1 MLNQMFGGVIGGG
14 PNNLKAINP
23 GMMQGMNPGMM
34 QGMNPGMMPGMNPG
48 MMPGMNPGMMQG
60 MNPGMMPGMNSG
72 MMPMMNPGMMQ
83 MMNPGMMMS
92 MMNPGM
98 MMPIMN
104 PGMMMPFKLKRQL
117 TEDEKRKLRIQGY
130 LEGKRLALE
139 RKKQLDAQKPKINIP
154 QNNQPLKGNITVKF
168 NKGGNITRITMD
180 VEKMVAELLDEY
192 FRKTGTQNGNFNFQ
206 GNALTINDASSL
218 SEAGLKNGS
227 VIIVS

>member
-14 PNNLKAINP
+14 PNNLKAMNP

-34 QGMNPGMMPGMNPG
+34 QGMNPGMMQ
-48 MMPGMNPGMMQG
+48 GMNPGMMQG
-60 MNPGMMPGMNSG
+60 MNPGMMKRMNSG
-72 MMPMMNPGMMQ
+72 MMMP
-83 MMNPGMMMS
+83 

-130 LEGKRLALE
+130 LVGKRLALE

>member
-14 PNNLKAINP
+14 PNNLKAMNP

-34 QGMNPGMMPGMNPG
+34 QGMNPGMMQ
-48 MMPGMNPGMMQG
+48 GMNPGMMQG
-60 MNPGMMPGMNSG
+60 MNPGMMKRMNSG
-72 MMPMMNPGMMQ
+72 MMMP
-83 MMNPGMMMS
+83 

>member
-1 MLNQMFGGVIGGG
+1 MFGGVIGGG
-14 PNNLKAINP
+14 SNNLKAMNP

-34 QGMNPGMMPGMNPG
+34 QGMNPGMMQ
-48 MMPGMNPGMMQG
+48 GMNPGMMQG
-60 MNPGMMPGMNSG
+60 MNPGMMKRMNSG
-72 MMPMMNPGMMQ
+72 MMPMMNPGIKMP
-83 MMNPGMMMS
+83 MMNPGMMP

-104 PGMMMPFKLKRQL
+104 PGMMPFKIKRQL

-139 RKKQLDAQKPKINIP
+139 RKKQLEAQKPKINIP

>member
-14 PNNLKAINP
+14 PNNLKAMNP

-34 QGMNPGMMPGMNPG
+34 QGMNPG

>member
-14 PNNLKAINP
+14 PNNLKAMNPGMMQGMNSGMMQGMNP

-34 QGMNPGMMPGMNPG
+34 QGMNPGMM
-48 MMPGMNPGMMQG
+48 QG
-60 MNPGMMPGMNSG
+60 MNPGMMKRMNSG
-72 MMPMMNPGMMQ
+72 MMMP
-83 MMNPGMMMS
+83 

>member
-14 PNNLKAINP
+14 PNNLKAMNP

-34 QGMNPGMMPGMNPG
+34 QGMNPGMMKR
-48 MMPGMNPGMMQG
+48 
-60 MNPGMMPGMNSG
+60 MNSG
-72 MMPMMNPGMMQ
+72 MMMP
-83 MMNPGMMMS
+83 

>member
-14 PNNLKAINP
+14 PNNLKAMNPGMIQGMNP

-34 QGMNPGMMPGMNPG
+34 QGMNPGMMQ
-48 MMPGMNPGMMQG
+48 GMNPGMMQG
-60 MNPGMMPGMNSG
+60 MNPGMMQGMNPGMMKRMNSG
-72 MMPMMNPGMMQ
+72 MMMP
-83 MMNPGMMMS
+83 

>member
-14 PNNLKAINP
+14 PNNLKAMNP

-34 QGMNPGMMPGMNPG
+34 QGMNPGMMQ
-48 MMPGMNPGMMQG
+48 GMNPGMMQG
-60 MNPGMMPGMNSG
+60 MNPGMMQGMNPGMMKRMNSG
-72 MMPMMNPGMMQ
+72 MMMP
-83 MMNPGMMMS
+83 

-139 RKKQLDAQKPKINIP
+139 RKKKLEAQKPKINIP

-168 NKGGNITRITMD
+168 KKGGNITRITMD

-227 VIIVS
+227 EIIVS

>member
-14 PNNLKAINP
+14 PNNLKAMNP

-34 QGMNPGMMPGMNPG
+34 QGMNPGMMKR
-48 MMPGMNPGMMQG
+48 
-60 MNPGMMPGMNSG
+60 MNSG
-72 MMPMMNPGMMQ
+72 MMMP
-83 MMNPGMMMS
+83 

-117 TEDEKRKLRIQGY
+117 TENEKRKLRIQGY

>member
-14 PNNLKAINP
+14 PNNLKAMNP

-34 QGMNPGMMPGMNPG
+34 QGMNPGMM
-48 MMPGMNPGMMQG
+48 QG
-60 MNPGMMPGMNSG
+60 MNPGMMKRMNSG
-72 MMPMMNPGMMQ
+72 MMPMMNPGIKMP
-83 MMNPGMMMS
+83 MMNPGMMP

-104 PGMMMPFKLKRQL
+104 PGMMPFKIKRQL

-139 RKKQLDAQKPKINIP
+139 RKKQLEAQKPKINIP

>member
-14 PNNLKAINP
+14 PNNLKA
-23 GMMQGMNPGMM
+23 MNPGMM
-34 QGMNPGMMPGMNPG
+34 QGMNPGMMKR
-48 MMPGMNPGMMQG
+48 
-60 MNPGMMPGMNSG
+60 MNSG
-72 MMPMMNPGMMQ
+72 MMMP
-83 MMNPGMMMS
+83 

>member
-14 PNNLKAINP
+14 PNNLKAMNP

-34 QGMNPGMMPGMNPG
+34 QGMNPGMMQ
-48 MMPGMNPGMMQG
+48 GMNPGMMQG
-60 MNPGMMPGMNSG
+60 MNPGMMQG
-72 MMPMMNPGMMQ
+72 MNPGMMKR
-83 MMNPGMMMS
+83 MNS
-92 MMNPGM
+92 GM

>member
-14 PNNLKAINP
+14 PNNLKAMNP

-34 QGMNPGMMPGMNPG
+34 QGMNPGMM
-48 MMPGMNPGMMQG
+48 QG
-60 MNPGMMPGMNSG
+60 MNPGMMKRMNSG
-72 MMPMMNPGMMQ
+72 MMMP
-83 MMNPGMMMS
+83 

>member
-14 PNNLKAINP
+14 PNNLKAMNP

-34 QGMNPGMMPGMNPG
+34 QGMNPGMMKR
-48 MMPGMNPGMMQG
+48 
-60 MNPGMMPGMNSG
+60 MNSG
-72 MMPMMNPGMMQ
+72 MMMP
-83 MMNPGMMMS
+83 

-104 PGMMMPFKLKRQL
+104 QGMMMPFKLKRQL

>member
-14 PNNLKAINP
+14 PNNLKAMNP

-34 QGMNPGMMPGMNPG
+34 QGMNPGMM
-48 MMPGMNPGMMQG
+48 QG
-60 MNPGMMPGMNSG
+60 MNPGMMKRMNSG
-72 MMPMMNPGMMQ
+72 MMMP
-83 MMNPGMMMS
+83 

-104 PGMMMPFKLKRQL
+104 PGMMPFKIKRQL

-139 RKKQLDAQKPKINIP
+139 RKKQLEAQKPKINIP

>member
-14 PNNLKAINP
+14 PNNLKAMNP

-34 QGMNPGMMPGMNPG
+34 QGMNPGMMQ
-48 MMPGMNPGMMQG
+48 GMNPGMMQG
-60 MNPGMMPGMNSG
+60 MNPGMMQG
-72 MMPMMNPGMMQ
+72 MNPGMMQ
-83 MMNPGMMMS
+83 GMNPGMMKRMNS
-92 MMNPGM
+92 GMMMPMMNPGM

>member
-1 MLNQMFGGVIGGG
+1 MFGGVIGGG
-14 PNNLKAINP
+14 PNNLKAMNP

-34 QGMNPGMMPGMNPG
+34 QGMNPGMMQ
-48 MMPGMNPGMMQG
+48 GMNPGMMQG
-60 MNPGMMPGMNSG
+60 MNPGMMKRMNSG
-72 MMPMMNPGMMQ
+72 MMPMMNPGIKMP
-83 MMNPGMMMS
+83 MMNPGMMP

-104 PGMMMPFKLKRQL
+104 PGMMPFKIKRQL

>member
-14 PNNLKAINP
+14 PNNLKAMNP

-34 QGMNPGMMPGMNPG
+34 QGMNPGMMQ
-48 MMPGMNPGMMQG
+48 GMNPGMMQG
-60 MNPGMMPGMNSG
+60 MNPGMMQG
-72 MMPMMNPGMMQ
+72 MNPGMMQ
-83 MMNPGMMMS
+83 GMNPGMMKRMNS
-92 MMNPGM
+92 GMMIPMMNPGM

-139 RKKQLDAQKPKINIP
+139 RKKQLEAQKPKINIP

>member
-14 PNNLKAINP
+14 PNNLKAMNP

-34 QGMNPGMMPGMNPG
+34 QGMNPGMMQ
-48 MMPGMNPGMMQG
+48 GMNPGMMQG
-60 MNPGMMPGMNSG
+60 MNPGMMQG
-72 MMPMMNPGMMQ
+72 MNPGMMQ
-83 MMNPGMMMS
+83 GMNTGMMKRMNSGMMMP

>member
-14 PNNLKAINP
+14 PNNLKAMNP

-34 QGMNPGMMPGMNPG
+34 QGMNPGMMQ
-48 MMPGMNPGMMQG
+48 GMNPGMMQG
-60 MNPGMMPGMNSG
+60 MNPGMMQGMNPGMMKRMNSG
-72 MMPMMNPGMMQ
+72 MMPMMNPGIKMP
-83 MMNPGMMMS
+83 MMNPGMMP

-104 PGMMMPFKLKRQL
+104 PGMMPFKIKRQL

>member
-34 QGMNPGMMPGMNPG
+34 QGMNPGMMKR
-48 MMPGMNPGMMQG
+48 
-60 MNPGMMPGMNSG
+60 MNSG
-72 MMPMMNPGMMQ
+72 MMMP
-83 MMNPGMMMS
+83 

>member
-14 PNNLKAINP
+14 PNNLKAMNP

-34 QGMNPGMMPGMNPG
+34 QGMNPGMM
-48 MMPGMNPGMMQG
+48 QG
-60 MNPGMMPGMNSG
+60 MNPGMMKRMNSG
-72 MMPMMNPGMMQ
+72 MMMP
-83 MMNPGMMMS
+83 

-139 RKKQLDAQKPKINIP
+139 RKKQLEAQKPKINIP

>member
-14 PNNLKAINP
+14 PNNLKAMNP

-34 QGMNPGMMPGMNPG
+34 QGMNPGMM
-48 MMPGMNPGMMQG
+48 QG
-60 MNPGMMPGMNSG
+60 MNPGMMKRMNSG
-72 MMPMMNPGMMQ
+72 MMPMMNPGIKMPMMNPGIKMPMMNPGMMMQ
-83 MMNPGMMMS
+83 MMNPGMMMQ

-98 MMPIMN
+98 M
-104 PGMMMPFKLKRQL
+104 PFKIKRQL

-139 RKKQLDAQKPKINIP
+139 RKKQLEAQKPKINIP

>member
-14 PNNLKAINP
+14 PNNLKAMNPGMMQGMNPGMMHGMNP

-34 QGMNPGMMPGMNPG
+34 QGMNPGMM
-48 MMPGMNPGMMQG
+48 QG
-60 MNPGMMPGMNSG
+60 MNPGMMKRMNSG
-72 MMPMMNPGMMQ
+72 MMIP
-83 MMNPGMMMS
+83 

-139 RKKQLDAQKPKINIP
+139 RKKQLEAQKPKINIP

>member
-14 PNNLKAINP
+14 PNNLKAMNP

-34 QGMNPGMMPGMNPG
+34 QGMNPGMMQ
-48 MMPGMNPGMMQG
+48 GMNPGMMQG
-60 MNPGMMPGMNSG
+60 MNPGMMKRMNSG
-72 MMPMMNPGMMQ
+72 MMPMMNPGIKMP
-83 MMNPGMMMS
+83 MMNPGMMP

-104 PGMMMPFKLKRQL
+104 PGMMPFKIKRQL

-139 RKKQLDAQKPKINIP
+139 RKKQLEAQKPKINIP

>member
-14 PNNLKAINP
+14 PNNLKA
-23 GMMQGMNPGMM
+23 MNPGMM
-34 QGMNPGMMPGMNPG
+34 QGMNPG

-60 MNPGMMPGMNSG
+60 MNPGMMQG
-72 MMPMMNPGMMQ
+72 MNPGMMQ
-83 MMNPGMMMS
+83 GMNPGMMKRMNS
-92 MMNPGM
+92 GMMIPMMNPGM

-104 PGMMMPFKLKRQL
+104 PGMMPFKIKRQL

>member
-14 PNNLKAINP
+14 PNNLKAMNP

-34 QGMNPGMMPGMNPG
+34 QGMNPGMM
-48 MMPGMNPGMMQG
+48 QG
-60 MNPGMMPGMNSG
+60 MNPGMMKRMNSG
-72 MMPMMNPGMMQ
+72 MMMPMMNPGMM
-83 MMNPGMMMS
+83 
-92 MMNPGM
+92 
-98 MMPIMN
+98 MPMMN

>member
-14 PNNLKAINP
+14 PNNLKAMNP

-34 QGMNPGMMPGMNPG
+34 QGMNPGMM
-48 MMPGMNPGMMQG
+48 QG
-60 MNPGMMPGMNSG
+60 MNPGMMKRMNSG
-72 MMPMMNPGMMQ
+72 MMPMMNPGIKMP
-83 MMNPGMMMS
+83 MMNPGMMP

-104 PGMMMPFKLKRQL
+104 PGMMPFKIKRQL

>member
-14 PNNLKAINP
+14 PNNLKAMNP

-34 QGMNPGMMPGMNPG
+34 QGMNTGMMKR
-48 MMPGMNPGMMQG
+48 
-60 MNPGMMPGMNSG
+60 MNSG
-72 MMPMMNPGMMQ
+72 MMMPMMN
-83 MMNPGMMMS
+83 S
-92 MMNPGM
+92 GM

>member
-14 PNNLKAINP
+14 PNNLKAMNP

-34 QGMNPGMMPGMNPG
+34 QGMNPGMMQGMNPG
-48 MMPGMNPGMMQG
+48 MMQGINPGMMQG
-60 MNPGMMPGMNSG
+60 MNPGMMQGLNPGMMKRMNSG
-72 MMPMMNPGMMQ
+72 MMMP
-83 MMNPGMMMS
+83 

>member
-14 PNNLKAINP
+14 PNNLKAI
-23 GMMQGMNPGMM
+23 NPGMM

-60 MNPGMMPGMNSG
+60 MNPGMMKRMNSG

-104 PGMMMPFKLKRQL
+104 PGMMPFKIKRQL

>member
-14 PNNLKAINP
+14 PNNLKAMNP

-34 QGMNPGMMPGMNPG
+34 QGMNPGMMQGMNPG
-48 MMPGMNPGMMQG
+48 MIQG
-60 MNPGMMPGMNSG
+60 MNPGMMKRMNSG
-72 MMPMMNPGMMQ
+72 MMPMMNPGIKMP
-83 MMNPGMMMS
+83 MMNPGMMP

-104 PGMMMPFKLKRQL
+104 PGMMPFKIKRQL

>member
-14 PNNLKAINP
+14 PNNLKAMNP

-34 QGMNPGMMPGMNPG
+34 QGMNPGMMQ
-48 MMPGMNPGMMQG
+48 GMNPGMMQG
-60 MNPGMMPGMNSG
+60 MNPGMMKRMNSG
-72 MMPMMNPGMMQ
+72 MMMPMMNPGMM
-83 MMNPGMMMS
+83 MP

>member
-14 PNNLKAINP
+14 PNNLKAMNP

-34 QGMNPGMMPGMNPG
+34 QGMNPGMM
-48 MMPGMNPGMMQG
+48 QG
-60 MNPGMMPGMNSG
+60 MNPGMMKRMNSG
-72 MMPMMNPGMMQ
+72 MMMP
-83 MMNPGMMMS
+83 

-104 PGMMMPFKLKRQL
+104 PGMMPFKIKRQL

>member
-14 PNNLKAINP
+14 PNNLKAMNP

-34 QGMNPGMMPGMNPG
+34 QGMNPGMM
-48 MMPGMNPGMMQG
+48 QG
-60 MNPGMMPGMNSG
+60 MNPGMMKRMNSG
-72 MMPMMNPGMMQ
+72 MMIP
-83 MMNPGMMMS
+83 

-104 PGMMMPFKLKRQL
+104 PGMMPFKIKRQL

>member
-14 PNNLKAINP
+14 PNNLKAMNP

-34 QGMNPGMMPGMNPG
+34 QGMNPGMMQ
-48 MMPGMNPGMMQG
+48 GMNPGMMQG
-60 MNPGMMPGMNSG
+60 MNPGMMKRMNSG
-72 MMPMMNPGMMQ
+72 MMMP
-83 MMNPGMMMS
+83 

-139 RKKQLDAQKPKINIP
+139 RKKQLDAKKPKINIP

>member
-14 PNNLKAINP
+14 PNNLKAMNP

-34 QGMNPGMMPGMNPG
+34 QGMNPGMMQ
-48 MMPGMNPGMMQG
+48 GMNPGMMQG
-60 MNPGMMPGMNSG
+60 MNPGMMQG
-72 MMPMMNPGMMQ
+72 MNPGMMQ
-83 MMNPGMMMS
+83 GLNPGMMKRMNS
-92 MMNPGM
+92 GMMMPMMNPGM

>member
-14 PNNLKAINP
+14 PNNLKAI
-23 GMMQGMNPGMM
+23 NPGMM

-60 MNPGMMPGMNSG
+60 MNPGMMKRMNSG

-104 PGMMMPFKLKRQL
+104 PGMMPFKIKRQL

-168 NKGGNITRITMD
+168 NKGGNITRITID

-227 VIIVS
+227 EIIVS

>member
-14 PNNLKAINP
+14 PNNLKAMNP

-34 QGMNPGMMPGMNPG
+34 QGMNPGMMQ
-48 MMPGMNPGMMQG
+48 GMNPGMMQG
-60 MNPGMMPGMNSG
+60 MNPGMMQGMNPGMMKRMNSG
-72 MMPMMNPGMMQ
+72 MMMP
-83 MMNPGMMMS
+83 